1 MKKKILI
8 IAGDNLGITNEQI
21 GNKDVAYMK
30 FPVIINDKEFKES
43 EEHTAAYLIE
53 RFKKEKVTAHTQ
65 ALLKGDLIK
74 IVESAKDN
82 YDVIFHVMMGSRM
95 SAATFQ
101 MCEQVRKEYADI
113 IPIIN
118 IDSGQVV
125 SGVGSVLL
133 RLIDLFKTSDDIAG
147 IIANMTEITE
157 KTFTYLCLPDLGFL
171 YRGGRIGK
179 AKSLMGSILKIIPVV
194 GLMGDETDQGVLPIG
209 KGRTKQAVNS
219 VIIENIKQKMQKYK
233 IEAIKQIVIL
243 HMEDN
248 DSSELKDLEAQ
259 IKKELKFDKLII
271 GHPRFC
277 EAVHTGPGAW
287 AATFSL
293 K

>member
-8 IAGDNLGITNEQI
+8 ITGDNLGIANEQI
-21 GNKDVAYMK
+21 GYKDIGYMK
-30 FPVIINDKEFKES
+30 FPVMINDEEFKES
-43 EEHTAAYLIE
+43 EEHTASYLIE

-74 IVESAKDN
+74 IIEAAKDN
-82 YDVIFHVMMGSRM
+82 YDVIFHVLMGSTM

-101 MCEQVRKEYADI
+101 MCEQVRKEYASI

-118 IDSGQVV
+118 VDTKQVI
-125 SGVGSVLL
+125 SGVGSILL
-133 RLIDLFKTSDDIAG
+133 RLIDVMKSTDDIAE
-147 IIANMTEITE
+147 ITEKMTEITTN
-157 KTFTYLCLPDLGFL
+157 TFTYLCLPDLGFL
-171 YRGGRIGK
+171 HRGGRIGK
-179 AKSLMGSILKIIPVV
+179 AKSLMGSILRIVPVV
-194 GLMGDETDQGVLPIG
+194 GLFGDEADSGILPIG
-209 KGRTKQAVNS
+209 KGRTKQAANS
-219 VIIENIKQKMQKYK
+219 VIIGNIKLKMQKYK
-233 IEAIKQIVIL
+233 IETVKQIIIL

-248 DSSELKDLEAQ
+248 DSPELKDLKTQ
-259 IKKELKFDKLII
+259 IKRELKFEKLII
-271 GHPRFC
+271 GHSRFC